1 MSNQTAKT
9 ITTNIVPVQG
19 TFEPLYPYNIIS
31 FIGPAGLPFYAPV
44 NPNLDGVTITNSTIN
59 STTIGL
65 TTPAAAAFTSASAT
79 NLPVGGN
86 DLTNKTYVDAALAG
100 ISWKQPVVAATTGN
114 ITLSGAQ
121 TIDTVPVVAGDRVLV
136 KDQSTASQ
144 NGIYIV
150 GTPWTRSDDAN
161 TWDELVSALVFVESG
176 TISGTAWYCYIQP
189 GGTLGV
195 TAVNWSNFQVSGA
208 YFAGTG
214 LSLAANT
221 FSITNTGV
229 SAATYGSSTTT
240 PTIAVNAQGQ
250 ITSATNTT
258 ITPAIGSITGLGT
271 GVATALA
278 INTGSVGSVLVNGGG
293 LGTPASGDFTSG
305 TFTWPTFNQN
315 TTGNAATATSATTA
329 TNLAGGALGSVP
341 YQSGAGATTFVGIGS
356 TGQVLTVAGGVP
368 TWATPT
374 TYGDVSGPASST
386 DNAIARF
393 DSTTGKIIQNSTIT
407 LSDAGALENV
417 NEINFDITPAS
428 VVGGAG
434 SLSWNSDDN
443 AKTLQLIGNNNVELR
458 LTQES
463 YYRVKASSAI
473 TKGNVVM
480 LTGTLGSSGGLQ
492 GAPATGLTA
501 STGYYILGIAKESAA
516 LNGWIYVQ
524 SFGEVKGIDTSGT
537 PVGETWVN
545 GDVLYYNPSVTGAL
559 TKNIPTAPNAK
570 VQVAAVVHADNTNGI
585 LFVRP
590 TFEPTLNDLS
600 NVYAPSPSNNDLIT
614 WDSTD
619 NRWESRAASSVAV
632 GTATNLA
639 GGATG
644 SLPYQ
649 SGAGATTFLAAGSDG
664 QVLKLAS
671 GVPTWSSDVSGVT
684 ITDDTTTNATRYITF
699 SNVTTGNETTLDVSS
714 TKLQFNPSTGAL
726 TATSLTPT
734 NALGTAY
741 GGTGLTSLGTG
752 VATWLGTPSSAN
764 LAAAVTD
771 ETGSGSLVFATS
783 PSLTTPNI
791 GAATA
796 TSVNGLTISSSTG
809 TLTVTNGKTL
819 SVSNTL
825 TLAGTDSTTMTFP
838 STSQTIAGL
847 GLAQTFTA
855 AQTFRAANAIRSE
868 AASTQDAIVIA
879 GRAGGTSSYAL
890 TVTPATLGASRTVTL
905 PDPGANYTVGFRNIP
920 QSGSDKTSSYT
931 LTVDDIG
938 EFVGVGS
945 GGSITIPN
953 STFAAGDA
961 VSIFNNTTGNITIT
975 CSITTAYIAGTDT
988 DKATV
993 TLATRGVCTVLF
1005 ISGTVCVLTGNVS

>member
-1 MSNQTAKT
+1 MSNQTANT
-9 ITTNIVPVQG
+9 QTTNFVPVQG

-31 FIGPAGLPFYAPV
+31 FIGPAGLPFYAPT
-44 NPNLDGVTITNSTIN
+44 NPVLDGVTITNSTIN

-79 NLPVGGN
+79 TQPIGNN
-86 DLTNKTYVDAALAG
+86 DLTTKLYVDSLALG
-100 ISWKQPVVAATTGN
+100 ISWKQPVIAATTGN
-114 ITLSGAQ
+114 ITLSGTQ
-121 TIDTVPVVAGDRVLV
+121 TIDTVSVLAGERVLV
-136 KDQSTASQ
+136 KNQTNDYE
-144 NGIYIV
+144 NGIYIAAA
-150 GTPWTRSDDAN
+150 GPWSRSPDAN
-161 TWDELVSALVFVESG
+161 SWDELISALVFVTEGGLAGS
-176 TISGTAWYCYIQP
+176 AWYCTAQP

-195 TAVNWSNFQVSGA
+195 TAVLWNNFSVGGV

-214 LSLAANT
+214 LTLTTGDTFNIANTTVTPASYGSGSQVATFTVNQQGQLTAAANAN
-221 FSITNTGV
+221 IAI
-229 SAATYGSSTTT
+229 AAT
-240 PTIAVNAQGQ
+240 Q
-250 ITSATNTT
+250 ITSGTIDSARISGSYTGITEVGTLTGLTVTAT
-258 ITPAIGSITGLGT
+258 ITGSI
-271 GVATALA
+271 
-278 INTGSVGSVLVNGGG
+278 S
-293 LGTPASGDFTSG
+293 
-305 TFTWPTFNQN
+305 
-315 TTGNAATATSATTA
+315 GNAATATNATNATTS
-329 TNLAGGALGSVP
+329 TNLASGATGSVP
-341 YQSGAGATTFVGIGS
+341 YQSGAGATTFVGIGT

-374 TYGDVSGPASST
+374 TYGDVTGPASST

-407 LSDAGALENV
+407 LSDPGALQNV
-417 NEINFDITPAS
+417 NEINFDTTPAS

-434 SLSWNSDDN
+434 SLAWNSSEG
-443 AKTLQLIGNNNVELR
+443 TLDLVMRG
-458 LTQES
+458 
-463 YYRVKASSAI
+463 
-473 TKGNVVM
+473 GNV
-480 LTGTLGSSGGLQ
+480 TQHIGEEFFYT
-492 GAPATGLTA
+492 ARNATV
-501 STGYYILGIAKESAA
+501 STINK
-516 LNGWIYVQ
+516 
-524 SFGEVKGIDTSGT
+524 GT
-537 PVGETWVN
+537 PVYASGVTAGSNRIEITPMIANGSIDELRYIGITGENISTGTNGLVTEVGYIRNIDTTGTPYGQTWAA
-545 GDVLYYNPSVTGAL
+545 GDIIYVSSTTAGYLSNVQ
-559 TKNIPTAPNAK
+559 PTAPNLK
-570 VQVAAVVHADNTNGI
+570 IVAAIVINVDNNFGV
-585 LFVRP
+585 LLARP
-590 TFEPTLNDLS
+590 TPYPQINDLS
-600 NVYAPSPSNNDLIT
+600 NVNISTVTGGDLLVY
-614 WDSTD
+614 DGTD
-619 NRWESRAASSVAV
+619 ARWENAAQSTITA
-632 GTATNLA
+632 GKATNLA

-649 SGAGATTFLAAGSDG
+649 SAADTTTFLAAGTDG

-671 GVPTWSSDVSGVT
+671 GVPTWSSDTSGVT
-684 ITDDTTTNATRYITF
+684 ISDDTTTNATRYITF
-699 SNVTTGNETTLDVSS
+699 SNLTTGNETTLDVSS

-741 GGTGLTSLGTG
+741 GGTGLTSLGSG

-796 TSVNGLTISSSTG
+796 TSVNGLTITSSTG

-819 SVSNTL
+819 SASNTL

-838 STSQTIAGL
+838 P
-847 GLAQTFTA
+847 
-855 AQTFRAANAIRSE
+855 
-868 AASTQDAIVIA
+868 
-879 GRAGGTSSYAL
+879 TSSSIGYL
-890 TVTPATLGASRTVTL
+890 
-905 PDPGANYTVGFRNIP
+905 NIP
-920 QSGSDKTSSYT
+920 QSGSDKTTSYT
-931 LTVDDIG
+931 LALGDIG

-975 CSITTAYIAGTDT
+975 CTITTAYIAGTDT